1 MTIDLALEKLIPGLQ
16 EIYGDLIDSVI
27 LYGSTARGTRTAD
40 SDVDVAILLRAGA
53 TKVMRDQM
61 LDLVVDLELEC
72 GKVLSVLCIDY
83 DKFAE
88 WKGVLPFYKNIRK
101 DGVFYGRQLNGTI
114 RASLWSGQRRIAN
127 SGVIAHFNQ
136 EYVKTGVFEKGA
148 SKIIRNASELREQA
162 DYEDFYEATQEEASD
177 VFMQASQFILEVE
190 CYLHSKSIL

>member
-61 LDLVVDLELEC
+61 PDLVVDLELAC

-88 WKGVLPFYKNIRK
+88 WKDILPFYKNIQK
-101 DGVFYGRQLNGTI
+101 DGVVLRRQLNGTI
-114 RASLWSGQRRIAN
+114 RTSLWSGQGRTAN
-127 SGVIAHFNQ
+127 SGVAFEKCKFPVFNQ
-136 EYVKTGVFEKGA
+136 PLLLLYF
-148 SKIIRNASELREQA
+148 SCDSR
-162 DYEDFYEATQEEASD
+162 
-177 VFMQASQFILEVE
+177 SQCIGW
-190 CYLHSKSIL
+190 I

>member
-61 LDLVVDLELEC
+61 LDLVVDLELERM
-72 GKVLSVLCIDY
+72 VL
-83 DKFAE
+83 
-88 WKGVLPFYKNIRK
+88 
-101 DGVFYGRQLNGTI
+101 FYGRQLNGTI

-177 VFMQASQFILEVE
+177 VFMQASQFVLEVE